1 MRRKRFEIGAV
12 VTAVTSSMNR
22 VKGEFSSS
30 SRWSADASD
39 LEKFTVKFKNEGMKV
54 MLRGS
59 VETPRHGIES
69 LQRNDVG
76 VVESAKT
83 IPSTSSAAESNIQ
96 LFLNFPSH
104 KGWAGRASET
114 HIIGFTD

>member
-76 VVESAKT
+76 VVESEKIIT
-83 IPSTSSAAESNIQ
+83 STDSAAKSNSN
-96 LFLNFPSH
+96 LFISFPSQ
-104 KGWAGRASET
+104 KGWAGRASDMHT
-114 HIIGFTD
+114 IGFTD